1 MTIITKDRQWDQA
14 RDIARERARELI
26 REHSIGN
33 APVPIESIATAHGI
47 EILRHRFDGPES
59 GFALRDNN
67 RWYIGV
73 NTQTS
78 RRRQRFTIAHE
89 LGHLLLHEGRQI
101 IVDQAVLRVD
111 LRNDVSSMGT
121 DIEEIQAN
129 TFAAALLMPEPIVAS
144 YAGDLIR
151 SDGNIAREDLII
163 KLARIFDVSAEAMGY
178 RLITLGILTS

>member
-1 MTIITKDRQWDQA
+1 MDTAYDRA
-14 RDIARERARELI
+14 RDEAQDRGRKAARAIIKEHGISKPPVHVEDIVRA
-26 REHSIGN
+26 H
-33 APVPIESIATAHGI
+33 AI

-111 LRNDVSSMGT
+111 LRDDLSSMGT
-121 DIEEIQAN
+121 DIEEIEAN
-129 TFAAALLMPEPIVAS
+129 TFAAALLMPEPIVAHRVNELIR
-144 YAGDLIR
+144 ADGDIARDDLI
-151 SDGNIAREDLII
+151 AE
-163 KLARIFDVSAEAMGY
+163 LARAFDVSAEAMGY
-178 RLITLGILTS
+178 RLINLGILTA